1 MMVFV
6 VCNIRYKENLFH
18 QIMAKCKSSRKSRVK
33 ANDISVFSTVQEK
46 RLIKVIKWFK
56 VNKVL
61 IR

>member
-1 MMVFV
+1 MMGFV
-6 VCNIRYKENLFH
+6 VCNIRYKENLFRE
-18 QIMAKCKSSRKSRVK
+18 IMAKCKSSRKSKVK
-33 ANDISVFSTVQEK
+33 ANDISVSSTVQEK